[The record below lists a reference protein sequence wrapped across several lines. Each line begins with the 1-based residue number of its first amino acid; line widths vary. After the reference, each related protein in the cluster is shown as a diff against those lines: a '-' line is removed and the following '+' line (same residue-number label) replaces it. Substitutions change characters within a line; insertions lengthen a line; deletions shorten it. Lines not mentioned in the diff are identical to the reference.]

1 MEYRGKEIGKPTLE
15 MVQEYI
21 NRERFTFPA
30 QIAYN
35 HWEKELWST
44 KKGLPFKSL
53 EVAINIYNGIYLER
67 QRRNSG
73 FVSSLF

>member
-1 MEYRGKEIGKPTLE
+1 MEYKGKEIGKPTLE

-30 QIAYN
+30 KIAYN
-35 HWEKELWST
+35 FFEKELWQT
-44 KKGLPFKSL
+44 KKGQPYQSL
-53 EVAINIYNGIYLER
+53 EVALNIYNGIYLQR

-73 FVSSLF
+73 FVGSLF